1 MPSFKNFP
9 RSTTSQ
15 VQLFT
20 LHEHPGI
27 IWNSNVTRALLPM
40 PQSFSSVGSLWKLL
54 ASPSPG
60 DAPTSYKEPSGKSGL
75 MPAVAPLPF
84 ISVGWP
90 CVGLCEGVRTDK
102 TLLQL
107 LVLTAHAQPLT
118 GCCRGLS
125 FQSVHLVTKPD
136 PSPTSSQIG
145 KRSVSSQTKVSE
157 TSLPMGSHKCFPW
170 PQLSD
175 SWQDGECARPLMSE
189 TPRCWTFIKL
199 TASICSPTSLNR
211 KKSIHIFQ
219 AVLPLPSS
227 EVLSRSIQVHSWV
240 GPCSWCGR
248 GVVYEVACKVRNP
261 FTWWA
266 SLEREG
272 IWPRLITVQCT
283 NRKNE

>member
-9 RSTTSQ
+9 RSTTPQ
-15 VQLFT
+15 VQLST

-60 DAPTSYKEPSGKSGL
+60 DAAMSHKEPSGKSGL
-75 MPAVAPLPF
+75 MPAGAPLPF

-107 LVLTAHAQPLT
+107 LVLTAHAQSLA
-118 GCCRGLS
+118 GCCHGFSLH
-125 FQSVHLVTKPD
+125 SVHLVTKPD

-175 SWQDGECARPLMSE
+175 SWQDGECARPLMLE
-189 TPRCWTFIKL
+189 TPRCRTFIKSL
-199 TASICSPTSLNR
+199 FAHPLLWIGKNPSI
-211 KKSIHIFQ
+211 F
-219 AVLPLPSS
+219 S
-227 EVLSRSIQVHSWV
+227 EQFSHFHLL
-240 GPCSWCGR
+240 
-248 GVVYEVACKVRNP
+248 K
-261 FTWWA
+261 F
-266 SLEREG
+266 
-272 IWPRLITVQCT
+272 
-283 NRKNE
+283 